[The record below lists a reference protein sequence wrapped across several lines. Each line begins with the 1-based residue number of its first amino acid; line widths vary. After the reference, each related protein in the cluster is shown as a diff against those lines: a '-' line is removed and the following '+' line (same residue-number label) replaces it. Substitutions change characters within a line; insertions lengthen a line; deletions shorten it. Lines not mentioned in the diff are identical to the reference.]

1 MLFESQYQMRGFHN
15 IKATA
20 TALAIALSSSACTES
35 GQSHDSDADILFSVG
50 DATLSRADV
59 ERLIPAGLSG
69 EDSVRMFDAIA
80 ESNLKSMLLQE
91 IAFRNLTHP
100 ERIKNAVNEYRNR
113 LVIMEYQKNMADSGT
128 PLVSEQEM
136 LRYYRTH
143 TRDFILTYPLVK
155 GLYLKTVARGS
166 DLDNVRILMEKG
178 SQEAV
183 DMIEK
188 TGLRDAEEYDYFIDR
203 WVAWP
208 TISDVIPHDFGDPD
222 EFLRAAVA
230 GHVTETRSSNS
241 TYLLKVTAV
250 MPSGRVMPYDYARDM
265 IGEILARENREA
277 FEDRL
282 VEQLYHRAIKDGKFQ
297 SGVYDIDRRI
307 FKKKHTDD
315 NNKTAHK

>member
-1 MLFESQYQMRGFHN
+1 MRGFHY
-15 IKATA
+15 IYVAA
-20 TALAIALSSSACTES
+20 TALALAVCTAACAES
-35 GQSHDSDADILFSVG
+35 GQSSDADADILFSVG
-50 DATLSRADV
+50 DASLSRADV

-69 EDSVRMFDAIA
+69 EDSARMFDAIA

-91 IAFRNLTHP
+91 VALRNLTHP

-136 LRYYRTH
+136 QRYYRTH

-155 GLYLKTVARGS
+155 GLYLKTAARGS
-166 DLDNVRILMEKG
+166 DLDNVRNLMDKG
-178 SQEAV
+178 SQNAV

-208 TISDVIPHDFGDPD
+208 TISDVIPHSFGDPD
-222 EFLRAAVA
+222 EFLRTAVA
-230 GHVTETRSSNS
+230 GHVSETRSGNS

-250 MPSGRVMPYDYARDM
+250 LPSGRVMPYDYARDM

-282 VEQLYHRAIKDGKFQ
+282 VEQLYRRAVKDGKFL
-297 SGVYDIDRRI
+297 SGTYDIDSRI
-307 FKKKHTDD
+307 FKKKHNDQ
-315 NNKTAHK
+315 NNKSAHK